1 MVGPPFDPGDPAP
14 TPVAAPEPSTTVKRG
29 RPTKGDE
36 AMTAAERQR
45 QSRARKRQ
53 AEAAPEREKLIKM
66 IVRRIKTS
74 EHKNI
79 ERMRRAVDKFHE
91 TLDVLTVEDLR
102 GIAKQ
107 YAILHDKKG
116 RSSLEGQTGTALIA
130 GEFIDR
136 IGRIYSKSVT
146 AHIYGG
152 QKPAMG
158 ASSNVDDLRE

>member
-1 MVGPPFDPGDPAP
+1 
-14 TPVAAPEPSTTVKRG
+14 
-29 RPTKGDE
+29 
-36 AMTAAERQR
+36 MTAAERQR